1 MEAYSPHFYGDMIMI
16 LLCFVGMF
24 AGLALTYLTWKQQ
37 RVLAKPLSIR
47 PWRAAGLVLMVVSV
61 MVSVSLLP
69 VAAAFFVWLLLMM
82 LVITALPYI
91 PGVLSDSARPQ
102 N

>member
-1 MEAYSPHFYGDMIMI
+1 MI

-37 RVLAKPLSIR
+37 RVCVKPLSIR
-47 PWRAAGLVLMVVSV
+47 PWRAVGLVLMVVSV

-82 LVITALPYI
+82 LVITALPYL
-91 PGVLSDSARPQ
+91 PGVLADGTKPQ